1 MTDLE
6 AIKERF
12 SVRKYIDR
20 PLAQEAVDALKE
32 KITECNA
39 KGALHIQLV
48 LNEQKAF
55 NGIMA
60 YGSFSGVSNY
70 LVMAGR
76 KDSSLDERVG
86 YYGEQLVLLA
96 QQLGLGSCW
105 VGLTYNKVKEA
116 FTLND
121 GEKVVCLIALG
132 YHNATRRNHHR
143 KTIEEVSNADTTTPA
158 WFRKGVEAALMAP
171 TAINQQKFH
180 FEYIANA
187 KGKPHVIAKRGF
199 SLAGYTRLDLGI
211 AKLHFEIGAGKNN
224 FEWQK

>member
-1 MTDLE
+1 MTELE

-12 SVRKYIDR
+12 SVRKYIER
-20 PLAQEAVDALKE
+20 PLADNIVEALKE
-32 KITECNA
+32 KITECNE
-39 KGALHIQLV
+39 KGSLHIQLI
-48 LNEQKAF
+48 LNEPKAF

-76 KDSSLDERVG
+76 KDSTLDERIG
-86 YYGEQLVLLA
+86 YHGEQLVLLA

-105 VGLTYNKVKEA
+105 VGLTYNKVKETY
-116 FTLND
+116 TLNN

-143 KTIEEVSNADTTTPA
+143 KSIEDVSNANATTPA
-158 WFRKGVEAALMAP
+158 WFRNGVEAALMAP
-171 TAINQQKFH
+171 TAVNQQKFY

-187 KGKPHVIAKRGF
+187 TYKPYVIAKRRF
-199 SLAGYTRLDLGI
+199 SLVGYTRIDLGI
-211 AKLHFEIGAGKNN
+211 AKLHFEIGAGKEH
-224 FEWQK
+224 FEWQE